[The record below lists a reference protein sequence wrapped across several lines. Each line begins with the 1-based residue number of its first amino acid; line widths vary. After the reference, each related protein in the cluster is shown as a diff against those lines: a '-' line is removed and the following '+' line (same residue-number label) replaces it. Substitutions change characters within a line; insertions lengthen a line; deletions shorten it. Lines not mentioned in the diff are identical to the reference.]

1 MNAGVK
7 PVSAAGLSAI
17 EVVGR
22 QQKFGPNEIKAE
34 AGASPATVLVR
45 QFTSPLVLML
55 IAAAGL
61 AAWLGDIIDT
71 VAILLVV
78 LLNGIL
84 GFVQEWRAET
94 AILALRRMLSPVAR
108 VRRDGV
114 EQMVPARDLVPGDA
128 VLLEA
133 GDRVPADTR
142 LTAAMA
148 LRVDESVLTGESVPL
163 DKSLD
168 EGQNRLFMG
177 TSVAAGRAEGVVEA
191 IGADT
196 EFGKIAVLTATAG
209 GKVTNLQRH
218 LGVLARQMGVAALLL
233 SLLVAGLGI
242 AVGRPVIEMVMTG
255 LSLAV
260 AIVPEGL
267 PAVVTVTLAL
277 GASAMVRQQ
286 ALVRRLQA
294 VETLGAASVICTDKT
309 GTLTENK
316 MTATVVRT
324 PDRRYAVTGTGYD
337 PAGHIEADGKQVR
350 ADRDADLSALLNAA
364 IICNNARLNR
374 AGSGWQMIGEATEGA
389 LVTLAYKGWVP
400 EPDRQRIVLELPFD
414 SDRMRMSV
422 IVREG
427 SGHRLYAKG
436 APEAILNVS
445 ATMRRAGADVPIGA
459 EDKAALLKIYE
470 QMAAEGLRVIAL
482 ATRDLT
488 AIPDAPEE
496 ELVFLGFV
504 GMIDPPRPEVKPAI
518 AGARAAGIRVI
529 MVTGDAPQ
537 TATAVAQK
545 LGLSPALVLTGD
557 EVAALSDTDL
567 ADALGA
573 RGPVRADRAGTEA
586 QDRAALAGG
595 GQCRRHDRR
604 RGQ

>member
-133 GDRVPADTR
+133 GDRVPADIR

-196 EFGKIAVLTATAG
+196 EFGKIAGLTATAG

-316 MTATVVRT
+316 MTATIVRT

-337 PAGHIEADGKQVR
+337 PAGHIEADGK
-350 ADRDADLSALLNAA
+350 
-364 IICNNARLNR
+364 
-374 AGSGWQMIGEATEGA
+374 
-389 LVTLAYKGWVP
+389 
-400 EPDRQRIVLELPFD
+400 RI
-414 SDRMRMSV
+414 
-422 IVREG
+422 
-427 SGHRLYAKG
+427 
-436 APEAILNVS
+436 
-445 ATMRRAGADVPIGA
+445 
-459 EDKAALLKIYE
+459 
-470 QMAAEGLRVIAL
+470 
-482 ATRDLT
+482 
-488 AIPDAPEE
+488 
-496 ELVFLGFV
+496 
-504 GMIDPPRPEVKPAI
+504 
-518 AGARAAGIRVI
+518 RAAGMR
-529 MVTGDAPQ
+529 T
-537 TATAVAQK
+537 
-545 LGLSPALVLTGD
+545 SPR
-557 EVAALSDTDL
+557 S
-567 ADALGA
+567 
-573 RGPVRADRAGTEA
+573 
-586 QDRAALAGG
+586 
-595 GQCRRHDRR
+595 
-604 RGQ
+604 